1 MPSYIQETLLKK
13 EKLLYLTRPHWVVFL
28 SPLVLILMAWVLPSF
43 PPFVGL
49 IAKIILLFGLIRV
62 IYAIIFYYTSE
73 YAITNKRV
81 LIKMGWIRRTSLEIY
96 LNRVESIKINQSILG
111 RFLNYGSI
119 HVIGMGGSS
128 DEFSFV
134 PDPVQFRHN
143 VQEAVSERLTAD
155 AHRE

>member
-1 MPSYIQETLLKK
+1 MPSYIQQTLLTK
-13 EKLLYLTRPHWVVFL
+13 EKLLHLTRPHWVIFL
-28 SPLVLILMAWVLPSF
+28 MPLVLMLFAWVLPAV
-43 PPFVGL
+43 PPFIDM
-49 IAKIILLFGLIRV
+49 IARIILLFGIIR
-62 IYAIIFYYTSE
+62 AIRAVIFYYTSE
-73 YAITNKRV
+73 YGITNKRV

-119 HVIGMGGSS
+119 RVIGMGGSS

-143 VQEAVSERLTAD
+143 VQEAVSERLA
-155 AHRE
+155 AGGHRE